1 MNIHEYQA
9 KELLQKFDV
18 ATTRGRVAATLDEA
32 EQIARELGDIDIV
45 VKAQIHAGG
54 RGKGSF
60 KDGFK
65 GGVHVRKTPD
75 EVRDVAAKMLGQI
88 LVTHQTGPAGRLV
101 NKLLVAESADIAR
114 EIYFAV
120 LLDRATAAPLIVAS
134 TEGGVE
140 IEAVAAKS
148 PEKII
153 REPIDPLA
161 GLQPYQARK
170 LASQLG
176 FESSQLKNA
185 SKLFEGLYRTFI
197 AYDCSMI
204 EVNPLVVTNKGEVL
218 ALDAKFNFDDN
229 ALYRHPEIAAMR
241 DVAEEDPREVEAS
254 KHGLNYIGLDG
265 DIACLVNGAGLAMA
279 TMDIIKFYGG
289 EPANF
294 LDVGGGAT
302 EEQVTEALKILIADK
317 HVKAILVNIFGGIMK
332 VDIIAQGII
341 NAAKSVKL
349 SVPLVVRLEGT
360 NVERGKQMLKE
371 SGLALIAADDLADAA
386 QKVVTAR
393 NRNSKSQIP
402 NPKFQL
408 NSQIPIPKWTL
419 ARNDAIWK
427 TAHFGSRT
435 PFYQTTTR
443 TLANTEDARQ
453 LVRASRSVAANWI
466 EADEALSKKDFLM
479 RQKFAQKKQ
488 KRAAV
493 SCAYS
498 TRFQRRMR
506 PVLATVWQRKLAS
519 SRLSSL
525 RSSRN
530 LATYDFSL
538 CAFFALRFCLDL
550 A

>member
-45 VKAQIHAGG
+45 VKAQVHAGG

-60 KDGFK
+60 KNGFK
-65 GGVHVRKTPD
+65 GGVHVRRTPD

-88 LVTHQTGPAGRLV
+88 LVTHQTGPDGRLV
-101 NKLLVAESADIAR
+101 NKVLVAESADIAR

-120 LLDRATAAPLIVAS
+120 LLDRATAAPLVVAS

-153 REPIDPLA
+153 REPIDPLS

-176 FESSQLKNA
+176 LESSQLKNA
-185 SKLFEGLYRTFI
+185 SKLFDGLYRTFI
-197 AYDCSMI
+197 AYDCSMV

-241 DVAEEDPREVEAS
+241 DAAEEDPREVEAS

-332 VDIIAQGII
+332 VDVIAQGII
-341 NAAKSVKL
+341 NAAKSIKVP
-349 SVPLVVRLEGT
+349 VPLIVRLEGT
-360 NVERGKQMLKE
+360 NVERGKQLLKE
-371 SGLALIAADDLADAA
+371 SGVELIAADDLADAA
-386 QKVVTAR
+386 QKA
-393 NRNSKSQIP
+393 
-402 NPKFQL
+402 
-408 NSQIPIPKWTL
+408 
-419 ARNDAIWK
+419 
-427 TAHFGSRT
+427 
-435 PFYQTTTR
+435 
-443 TLANTEDARQ
+443 
-453 LVRASRSVAANWI
+453 VAA
-466 EADEALSKKDFLM
+466 AKSK
-479 RQKFAQKKQ
+479 
-488 KRAAV
+488 
-493 SCAYS
+493 
-498 TRFQRRMR
+498 
-506 PVLATVWQRKLAS
+506 
-519 SRLSSL
+519 
-525 RSSRN
+525 
-530 LATYDFSL
+530 
-538 CAFFALRFCLDL
+538 
-550 A
+550 